1 MRKLT
6 DRELEAVCGGRN
18 YANGN
23 TLNSSNIHQG
33 YLKQSQWIAQAI
45 AVTAT
50 GGNGGNGG
58 NGSGGNGGNGGNG
71 GGATASN
78 TGNQSATQTQTGT
91 VTVS

>member
-33 YLKQSQWIAQAI
+33 YLKQSQWLSQVIAGGNG
-45 AVTAT
+45 T

-58 NGSGGNGGNGGNG
+58 GTNSNGGA
-71 GGATASN
+71 GGAGTGGAASGSN
-78 TGNQSATQTQTGT
+78 TATQTQTGT